1 MCNCLKVD
9 VNDQFH
15 KIMSNC
21 CVPVGKLMELH
32 GEGTGATTGKAATSE
47 GGEKVDRIDGYEPPV
62 LQSV

>member
-1 MCNCLKVD
+1 
-9 VNDQFH
+9 
-15 KIMSNC
+15 MSNC
-21 CVPVGKLMELH
+21 CVSVGKLMELH